1 MDIYY
6 RYIIFNIQF
15 SMAKRFKLPSVDSRI
30 ATINNAKY
38 DLHKIWLSYPNVEI
52 AGRLTDKPD
61 IDIIGQEDGIPYDKI
76 RYDLPGI
83 RFHTHPRQKDFND
96 EESEKLTPPSVED
109 YINIIT
115 HKQTEYILTEYGIWM
130 IQPLRTT
137 TFITE
142 CALAYYVFILNIQ
155 LIRMK
160 YAVFPSLRKNR
171 QDINYL
177 TKIYSKLM
185 SDPDGRLL
193 NISELDDSVRK
204 TAIKET
210 VACISTLYSE
220 APKDIIKSSILSGM
234 AQFIGDPPVKVT
246 WHLY

>member
-1 MDIYY
+1 
-6 RYIIFNIQF
+6 
-15 SMAKRFKLPSVDSRI
+15 MATKFKLPSGNRRI
-30 ATINNAKY
+30 ATINNAKD

-52 AGRLTDKPD
+52 AGRLTDKPN
-61 IDIIGQEDGIPYDKI
+61 IDIIGQEYGIPYDKI

-83 RFHTHPRQKDFND
+83 RFHTHPKPGDFNG

-130 IQPLRTT
+130 IQPIRTT

-155 LIRMK
+155 LIRIK

-171 QDINYL
+171 QDMNYL

-193 NISELDDSVRK
+193 NISELQDSIRK

-210 VACISTLYSE
+210 VDCISTLYSKVT
-220 APKDIIKSSILSGM
+220 KDIIKSSIISGM
-234 AQFIGDPPVKVT
+234 AQFIGDPPIKVT
-246 WHLY
+246 WHSY